1 MTEIMGAFRKF
12 AVEPRNEIK
21 VFKHKLLFKGKKYLC
36 KSIKKK
42 VWRYKNRTRNSLCEL
57 LR

>member
-12 AVEPRNEIK
+12 AVEPKNEIK
-21 VFKHKLLFKGKKYLC
+21 VFKYKIIFKGIKYLC

-42 VWRYKNRTRNSLCEL
+42 VWRHKNRTRNSHCEI
-57 LR
+57 